1 MSRQW
6 EEPDLLLDPGEGD
19 IPVSR
24 DIFVVV
30 VVVACNHLFDYF
42 V

>member
-6 EEPDLLLDPGEGD
+6 EEPDLLLYPGEGD

-24 DIFVVV
+24 EI
-30 VVVACNHLFDYF
+30 VVVACSHLFDYF